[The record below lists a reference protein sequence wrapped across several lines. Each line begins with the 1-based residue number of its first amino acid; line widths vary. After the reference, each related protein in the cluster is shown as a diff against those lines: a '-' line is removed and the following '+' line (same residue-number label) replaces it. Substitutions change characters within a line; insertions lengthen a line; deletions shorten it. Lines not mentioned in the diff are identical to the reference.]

1 MLKGRQEVYAIWQ
14 SKGKTDEEIKSALG
28 YCEADLT
35 EASLS
40 KIEITSKDMRKA
52 IAAAEKHNP
61 EFIARTKEKIKALSP
76 KYHVDADNFCANK

>member
-28 YCEADLT
+28 YGEADLT

-61 EFIARTKEKIKALSP
+61 KFIARTKEKIKALSP
-76 KYHVDADNFCANK
+76 KYHVDTDNFCANK